1 MALFSSNEKDKDSAQ
16 KVRPTVVKTQNVAR
30 ELLQIAHSHNIKVE
44 DLDFNLLETTTYTRL
59 VENNDNEM
67 DIEWMEMS
75 QQNLY
80 ELDDATALLNPG
92 FEIKQEHEVEIF
104 LKKKDEGPYKNFK
117 LAVGANATKCK
128 VYLTISAGSEVDYTP
143 NFEKELLLLINK
155 RKVRSGI
162 LINIFDEMIDD
173 VVSKISAFVRVSQH
187 AVYTKKE
194 TLLIAESY
202 EPKLTINDAL
212 ILHFEKKEEVVD
224 ENKKVDYSSRG
235 FIKNVKKDELLIE
248 YRKGKLGKAG
258 RSCRGIFI
266 KPKEPI
272 IKYQPT
278 FKVDETIKE
287 IETFDNIQY
296 IAVINGYISFEDNKY
311 AIKNDVDLGEISFKT
326 TGSIS
331 TGLDSDVSVSVKE
344 EDVEKD
350 AIGTGMVVEVSEINI
365 DGNVGPNA
373 KVFALKAT
381 IAGQTHKTSTLRA
394 DNLNINIHR
403 GNAYGKK
410 VKITRIE
417 HGNVDCNNA
426 EIVQAI
432 GGTIRANKIDI
443 NLCGSHVRATASRV
457 IEIKKMQ
464 GSENFFTIDPLLK
477 KSSRQGLTENDG
489 ELKELEF
496 ELKEIAEEVNK
507 YTKLIKDGTKSFIE
521 IKKRL
526 LHYKKNKI
534 KMPDSFVKK
543 YKQFQKMQL
552 HLEELQK
559 KHIQKKKE
567 YTYLSSNRGS
577 FQDDILDARIINR
590 SRWVGHNELKFKL
603 VDPPM
608 DIVYYPKDGSY
619 DQVFGLVQDMNGN
632 YQVQVMDEE

>member
-1 MALFSSNEKDKDSAQ
+1 MALFGSNEKDKDSVQ
-16 KVRPTVVKTQNVAR
+16 KVRPTVCKTQNVAR
-30 ELLQIAHSHNIKVE
+30 ELLQIAHSHRVKVE
-44 DLDFNLLETTTYTRL
+44 DLDFNLLETKTYTRL
-59 VENNDNEM
+59 VDNNTPDM
-67 DIEWMEMS
+67 DWTEMS
-75 QQNLY
+75 QQDLY
-80 ELDDATALLNPG
+80 EMDDATALLNPS

-104 LKKKDEGPYKNFK
+104 LKKIEEDPYKKFK

-143 NFEKELLLLINK
+143 DFERELLLLINK
-155 RKVRSGI
+155 RKIRSGI
-162 LINIFDEMIDD
+162 LINVFDEMIGD
-173 VVSKISAFVRVSQH
+173 VVSKVSAFVRVAKH
-187 AVYTKKE
+187 AVYQRKE

-202 EPKLTINDAL
+202 EPKLTVNDAL
-212 ILHFEKKEEVVD
+212 ILHFENKKDIVVD
-224 ENKKVDYSSRG
+224 EHQKVDYSSRG

-266 KPKEPI
+266 RPKEPVI
-272 IKYQPT
+272 QYQPT

-296 IAVINGYISFEDNKY
+296 IAVTNGYIAFEDNKY
-311 AIKNDVDLGEISFKT
+311 SIRNDVDLTEISFKT

-365 DGNVGPNA
+365 EGNVGPNA
-373 KVFALKAT
+373 KVFALKAN
-381 IAGQTHKTSTLRA
+381 IAGQTHKTSTVRA
-394 DNLNINIHR
+394 DKLNINIHR

-410 VKITRIE
+410 VHITRLE
-417 HGNVDCNNA
+417 HGNIDCNNV
-426 EIVQAI
+426 EVVQAI
-432 GGTIRANKIDI
+432 GGTIRANKISID
-443 NLCGSHVRATASRV
+443 LCGSHVRATSSRL

-477 KSSRQGLTENDG
+477 KSARKGLVENDD
-489 ELKELEF
+489 EIKDLER
-496 ELKEIAEEVNK
+496 EVRDITEEVK
-507 YTKLIKDGTKSFIE
+507 RYTKLIEDGKNSFNE

-543 YKQFQKMQL
+543 YKQFQKTQQ
-552 HLEELQK
+552 HLEVL
-559 KHIQKKKE
+559 KKE
-567 YTYLSSNRGS
+567 QAEKNKEYSYLTSNRGS
-577 FQDDILDARIINR
+577 FQDDILRARIINR

-603 VDPPM
+603 VDPAI
-608 DIVYYPKDGSY
+608 DIVYYPEDGSY
-619 DQVFGLVQDMNGN
+619 DKVFGLEKDIDGN
-632 YQVQVMDEE
+632 YQVKVMEEE

>member
-1 MALFSSNEKDKDSAQ
+1 MALFSSNEKDKNSVQ
-16 KVRPTVVKTQNVAR
+16 KVRPTVFKTQNVAR
-30 ELLQIAHSHNIKVE
+30 ELLQMAHSHRVKVE
-44 DLDFNLLETTTYTRL
+44 ELDFNLLETKTYTRL
-59 VENNDNEM
+59 VDNNTPDM
-67 DIEWMEMS
+67 EWTEMS
-75 QQNLY
+75 QQDLY
-80 ELDDATALLNPG
+80 EMDDATALLNPS

-104 LKKKDEGPYKNFK
+104 LKKIDEDPYKKFK

-143 NFEKELLLLINK
+143 DFERELLLLINK
-155 RKVRSGI
+155 RKIRSGI
-162 LINIFDEMIDD
+162 LINVFDEMIGD

-187 AVYTKKE
+187 AVYVKKE

-212 ILHFEKKEEVVD
+212 ILHFENKDEEVID

-248 YRKGKLGKAG
+248 YKKGKLGKAG

-272 IKYQPT
+272 IQHQPT
-278 FKVDETIKE
+278 FKIDETIKE
-287 IETFDNIQY
+287 IETYDNIQY
-296 IAVINGYISFEDNKY
+296 IAVANGYIAFEDNKY
-311 AIKNDVDLGEISFKT
+311 SIRNDVDLNQISFKT

-350 AIGTGMVVEVSEINI
+350 AIGTGMMVEVSEINI
-365 DGNVGPNA
+365 DGSVGPNA

-381 IAGQTHKTSTLRA
+381 IAGQTHKTSTVRA
-394 DNLNINIHR
+394 DKLNINIHR

-410 VKITRIE
+410 VYITRLE
-417 HGNVDCNNA
+417 HGNIDCNNA

-432 GGTIRANKIDI
+432 GGTIRANKINID
-443 NLCGSHVRATASRV
+443 LCGSHVRATASRL

-477 KSSRQGLTENDG
+477 KSSRQGLIDNDD
-489 ELKELEF
+489 EIKDLER
-496 ELKEIAEEVNK
+496 EIREVTDEVNR
-507 YTKLIKDGTKSFIE
+507 YTKLIEDGTKSFNE

-543 YKQFQKMQL
+543 YKQFQKTQQ
-552 HLEELQK
+552 HLEVLRKEQAEK
-559 KHIQKKKE
+559 TKE
-567 YTYLSSNRGS
+567 YSYLTTNRGS
-577 FQDDILDARIINR
+577 FQDDILEARIVNR
-590 SRWVGHNELKFKL
+590 SRWVGHNEIKFKL
-603 VDPPM
+603 VDPPI
-608 DIVYYPKDGSY
+608 DIVYYPADGSY
-619 DQVFGLVQDMNGN
+619 DKVFGLVKSIDGT
-632 YQVQVMDEE
+632 YQVKAMEEE